1 MIVKRTAEQ
10 RRADG
15 VPQSAAFFC
24 RVFKVGFI
32 GSEFHGLAATVEFER
47 PVARRDMRFKLELA
61 SEAWANGTDAFGRFV
76 VRALCVDDDG
86 LQAADGNGRLV
97 DNINNNLDDV
107 LVIVVD
113 FHLDRRQMGVQGTG
127 TGAVVIT
134 HLGSPV
140 PTERWHYFNGLPFR
154 IALNAIADESQ
165 RAATSPQQRPCGA
178 CGQRPYGTPPRW
190 TRRCTYRVAQSR
202 ATRRR
207 E

>member
-10 RRADG
+10 CRADG

-47 PVARRDMRFKLELA
+47 PVTRSNVGFKFELA
-61 SEAWANGTDAFGRFV
+61 SEAWPNGTDAFGRFV
-76 VRALCVDDDG
+76 ASALRVDDDR
-86 LQAADGNGRLV
+86 LQTTDGNGRLV

-107 LVIVVD
+107 LVVVVD

-140 PTERWHYFNGLPFR
+140 ATERWHYFNGLPFR
-154 IALNAIADESQ
+154 IALSAIADVSR

-178 CGQRPYGTPPRW
+178 CGQRPSDTPPRW
-190 TRRCTYRVAQSR
+190 TRRCRCRVAQNR
-202 ATRRR
+202 ANR
-207 E
+207 